1 VRGTSKDVA
10 RVRIAASLSYIAD
23 QRDKWAHRALRL
35 FVKGQGFR
43 MRHILT
49 VSAAAVALLGA
60 SPVFAKGCIRGAV
73 AGAVAGHYVGK
84 GHAVLGA
91 TAGCVATHHYYAKK
105 AAQQKA
111 AARVQTRRPIR
122 R

>member
-1 VRGTSKDVA
+1 
-10 RVRIAASLSYIAD
+10 
-23 QRDKWAHRALRL
+23 
-35 FVKGQGFR
+35 

-49 VSAAAVALLGA
+49 VSAAAVALAGA
-60 SPVFAKGCIRGAV
+60 SPVLAKGCIRGAV

-91 TAGCVATHHYYAKK
+91 TAGCVAAHHYYAKK

-111 AARVQTRRPIR
+111 AARARPLQPVRR
-122 R
+122 